1 MTSLMVEHLAYNEG
15 VSGSSP
21 LSSTLIFYY
30 IFIIIYND
38 NDHNTTYQCGEIGIH
53 AGFRFRSVKGKGS
66 SPFTGIIFL

>member
-1 MTSLMVEHLAYNEG
+1 MVEHLVYTEG

-21 LSSTLIFYY
+21 LLSIQIYF
-30 IFIIIYND
+30 FIIFLYICQN
-38 NDHNTTYQCGEIGIH
+38 GEIGIH